1 MAKAARGGL
10 GIVSLILN
18 AGAIVLLLFVV
29 LSGLTNTIPLR
40 DVYFL
45 RADTSGFAGTT
56 RAISQWTY
64 FFICGEGNQECG
76 AAVPALAF
84 GSAWRGD
91 NAGVPESLVGSHAG
105 GSTSTYYFYMW
116 RFGWVFYL
124 LALVFA
130 VFAFFASF
138 LAPCSRLASA
148 LSGVITF
155 FALFW
160 MSLAAALMTVT
171 FVKARN
177 VFLAAGIESSLG
189 RYAFGFT
196 WGAWAALFLA
206 MLFLFLGARA
216 DKTDHVKTRSSRGR
230 FFGRK
235 KSTRSTR
242 GSFIDAESQ
251 RRVKDEY
258 A

>member
-1 MAKAARGGL
+1 
-10 GIVSLILN
+10 
-18 AGAIVLLLFVV
+18 
-29 LSGLTNTIPLR
+29 
-40 DVYFL
+40 
-45 RADTSGFAGTT
+45 
-56 RAISQWTY
+56 
-64 FFICGEGNQECG
+64 
-76 AAVPALAF
+76 
-84 GSAWRGD
+84 
-91 NAGVPESLVGSHAG
+91 
-105 GSTSTYYFYMW
+105 MW

-130 VFAFFASF
+130 VFAFFSSF

-177 VFLAAGIESSLG
+177 VFRSAGIEASLG

-206 MLFLFLGARA
+206 MLFLFLGARSQK
-216 DKTDHVKTRSSRGR
+216 DEVVKTRSSRGR
-230 FFGRK
+230 FFGRNRSK
-235 KSTRSTR
+235 RSTR
-242 GSFIDAESQ
+242 GSFIDNESQ